1 MPENPTSIFD
11 RNDDLAKSISCL
23 AKSIDALTQER
34 KREFEYGQMQ
44 DVALLASLLVR
55 TRSIARRI
63 KAVAKAFK
71 QLDDQTQ

>member
-1 MPENPTSIFD
+1 
-11 RNDDLAKSISCL
+11 L

-34 KREFEYGQMQ
+34 NKEFEYGQMQ